1 MLEEL
6 SHHLHHLCLGCYQ
19 LLHCIIVVVVIVVV
33 GIIVAGV
40 GSAGRHLRFSKD
52 KNKMDR
58 Y

>member
-19 LLHCIIVVVVIVVV
+19 LLHRIIVVVVVGIVVAV
-33 GIIVAGV
+33 V
-40 GSAGRHLRFSKD
+40 GSAGRHLRFSID

-58 Y
+58 SRE